1 QRCVIDILSQQHRP
15 AQVSLSRNPSA
26 LATSRRKRTTTM
38 RLATRRAIRGHA
50 RTHADSLRAPRP
62 AQPSQCSRE
71 SPWTV
76 DCDFLRAHRSATSP
90 PAIAVTLTLTLII
103 TITITITV
111 TITVTVTT
119 TALVATPRSTPSPT
133 LRLASRMSRTL
144 YPLIR
149 SDTGY
154 NNMQQQQPGAQVS
167 GAGASMSTPTL
178 LTCPLPAPT
187 QVRRITNMQHQGLR
201 EHLLAAGAGQPTVQ
215 PLAQPLAQHP
225 QQQQQQQQQH
235 PHTTGPPHAI
245 DPAIAGAAYAMSAA
259 DDGNTS
265 EGRSKGR
272 RELSTSKRAAQ
283 NRAAQ
288 RAFRQRKEEYIKQ
301 LKDQVKEFEQLCELY
316 KTLQTENY
324 QLRDYIINL
333 QSRLLETQG
342 EIPPAPAGV
351 DLNRPHG
358 EHSSLHQPQPQ
369 PPQHIQPPEP
379 PQQQQQQQQQQ
390 QSSPSSNNGG
400 LSERQ
405 IGELQM
411 AAQAAA
417 AAQHGTA
424 GSKHPS
430 SEGTYDYA
438 TAEKRQKTEES
449 PQGQFPSPPYV
460 SQPRHLY
467 ERSSRFK
474 T

>member
-1 QRCVIDILSQQHRP
+1 
-15 AQVSLSRNPSA
+15 
-26 LATSRRKRTTTM
+26 
-38 RLATRRAIRGHA
+38 
-50 RTHADSLRAPRP
+50 
-62 AQPSQCSRE
+62 
-71 SPWTV
+71 
-76 DCDFLRAHRSATSP
+76 
-90 PAIAVTLTLTLII
+90 
-103 TITITITV
+103 
-111 TITVTVTT
+111 
-119 TALVATPRSTPSPT
+119 
-133 LRLASRMSRTL
+133 MSRTL
-144 YPLIR
+144 YPQIR

-154 NNMQQQQPGAQVS
+154 NMQQPGAQDQS
-167 GAGASMSTPTL
+167 KPTIEMS
-178 LTCPLPAPT
+178 
-187 QVRRITNMQHQGLR
+187 LR
-201 EHLLAAGAGQPTVQ
+201 EHLLAAGAGQPSTQ
-215 PLAQPLAQHP
+215 PLSQHSP
-225 QQQQQQQQQH
+225 
-235 PHTTGPPHAI
+235 PPGPSHAI
-245 DPAIAGAAYAMSAA
+245 DPAIAGQAYQMSQGAI

-358 EHSSLHQPQPQ
+358 EPSSLNQSQPQ
-369 PPQHIQPPEP
+369 PPQHQQQAEQQPPP
-379 PQQQQQQQQQQ
+379 
-390 QSSPSSNNGG
+390 QSSPNGGNNGG

-417 AAQHGTA
+417 AAQHGPTVNH
-424 GSKHPS
+424 GKHPS
-430 SEGTYDYA
+430 SDGSYDY
-438 TAEKRQKTEES
+438 AEKRQRVEGS
-449 PQGQFPSPPYV
+449 PQGQLPSPPSTHPQQSAY
-460 SQPRHLY
+460 
-467 ERSSRFK
+467 
-474 T
+474 

>member
-1 QRCVIDILSQQHRP
+1 M
-15 AQVSLSRNPSA
+15 
-26 LATSRRKRTTTM
+26 T
-38 RLATRRAIRGHA
+38 
-50 RTHADSLRAPRP
+50 
-62 AQPSQCSRE
+62 
-71 SPWTV
+71 
-76 DCDFLRAHRSATSP
+76 
-90 PAIAVTLTLTLII
+90 
-103 TITITITV
+103 
-111 TITVTVTT
+111 
-119 TALVATPRSTPSPT
+119 
-133 LRLASRMSRTL
+133 RTL

-154 NNMQQQQPGAQVS
+154 HNMQQQPPPPPGAQEHKPTIE
-167 GAGASMSTPTL
+167 MS
-178 LTCPLPAPT
+178 
-187 QVRRITNMQHQGLR
+187 LR
-201 EHLLAAGAGQPTVQ
+201 EHLLAAGAGQPTPQ
-215 PLAQPLAQHP
+215 TLAQHP
-225 QQQQQQQQQH
+225 QQH
-235 PHTTGPPHAI
+235 PHTNGPPHAI
-245 DPAIAGAAYAMSAA
+245 DPAIAGAAYAMSAG

-316 KTLQTENY
+316 KTLQSENY

-358 EHSSLHQPQPQ
+358 GPSSLNQPQPQ
-369 PPQHIQPPEP
+369 PPQHIQSPEPLQQQPQQQQQQQP

-390 QSSPSSNNGG
+390 SQQQPQQSQHQQQQQRSPSSNNGG

-424 GSKHPS
+424 GTKHS
-430 SEGTYDYA
+430 SPEGSYDYA
-438 TAEKRQKTEES
+438 AAEKRQKVEDS
-449 PQGQFPSPPYV
+449 PQAAVDSTPSIPA
-460 SQPRHLY
+460 S
-467 ERSSRFK
+467 
-474 T
+474 

>member
-1 QRCVIDILSQQHRP
+1 
-15 AQVSLSRNPSA
+15 
-26 LATSRRKRTTTM
+26 
-38 RLATRRAIRGHA
+38 
-50 RTHADSLRAPRP
+50 
-62 AQPSQCSRE
+62 
-71 SPWTV
+71 
-76 DCDFLRAHRSATSP
+76 
-90 PAIAVTLTLTLII
+90 
-103 TITITITV
+103 
-111 TITVTVTT
+111 
-119 TALVATPRSTPSPT
+119 
-133 LRLASRMSRTL
+133 MS
-144 YPLIR
+144 
-149 SDTGY
+149 
-154 NNMQQQQPGAQVS
+154 
-167 GAGASMSTPTL
+167 
-178 LTCPLPAPT
+178 
-187 QVRRITNMQHQGLR
+187 LR

-215 PLAQPLAQHP
+215 PLSQHP
-225 QQQQQQQQQH
+225 QPLPQPLPPQLPQQL
-235 PHTTGPPHAI
+235 PHSAGPPHAI
-245 DPAIAGAAYAMSAA
+245 DPAIAGATYDMSAG

-316 KTLQTENY
+316 KTLQNENY

-358 EHSSLHQPQPQ
+358 EPSITNQHQPQPPSQSQ
-369 PPQHIQPPEP
+369 PQPQSQLQPQLQQHIPQPELQRQP
-379 PQQQQQQQQQQ
+379 
-390 QSSPSSNNGG
+390 QSSPRSTNGG

-424 GSKHPS
+424 VSKHPS
-430 SEGTYDYA
+430 ADASYDYG
-438 TAEKRQKTEES
+438 TAEKRQKVTES
-449 PQGQFPSPPYV
+449 PQVADAKPSLPI
-460 SQPRHLY
+460 
-467 ERSSRFK
+467 E
-474 T
+474 

>member
-1 QRCVIDILSQQHRP
+1 
-15 AQVSLSRNPSA
+15 
-26 LATSRRKRTTTM
+26 
-38 RLATRRAIRGHA
+38 
-50 RTHADSLRAPRP
+50 
-62 AQPSQCSRE
+62 
-71 SPWTV
+71 
-76 DCDFLRAHRSATSP
+76 
-90 PAIAVTLTLTLII
+90 
-103 TITITITV
+103 
-111 TITVTVTT
+111 
-119 TALVATPRSTPSPT
+119 
-133 LRLASRMSRTL
+133 MSRTL
-144 YPLIR
+144 YPSIR

-154 NNMQQQQPGAQVS
+154 NTMQQPTAQDHS
-167 GAGASMSTPTL
+167 KPNIEMS
-178 LTCPLPAPT
+178 
-187 QVRRITNMQHQGLR
+187 LR
-201 EHLLAAGAGQPTVQ
+201 EHLLAAGAGQGQSAALPLPIPQHSPVQ
-215 PLAQPLAQHP
+215 SS
-225 QQQQQQQQQH
+225 
-235 PHTTGPPHAI
+235 PHAI
-245 DPAIAGAAYAMSAA
+245 DPAIAGQAYQMSQGAI

-358 EHSSLHQPQPQ
+358 EPSSINQAQPQ
-369 PPQHIQPPEP
+369 PPQL
-379 PQQQQQQQQQQ
+379 QQ
-390 QSSPSSNNGG
+390 QSEQQPQPHQSPNSNSNGG

-417 AAQHGTA
+417 AAQHGPSV
-424 GSKHPS
+424 GHGKHPS
-430 SEGTYDYA
+430 SDSTYEY
-438 TAEKRQKTEES
+438 TEKRQRVDDS
-449 PQGQFPSPPYV
+449 PQGQLPSPPATY
-460 SQPRHLY
+460 PNPNAY
-467 ERSSRFK
+467 
-474 T
+474 